1 MPLAAAQDI
10 FFQDLPPVVRQNLR
24 ADQLA
29 TDITVYPD
37 EGTDV
42 EALAAR
48 IEADI
53 PNASAMTGT
62 EFDGVVGSSVAI
74 FNAIIVGVAL
84 ISLIVGGLSV
94 INTMAMTVAE
104 RTREIGI
111 KRAIGGSRARVIR
124 ELVSEAGL
132 IGLLGGLLGLG
143 LGAVVV
149 VPRQRGRPELGD
161 DPLPAHPA
169 DGDLRRPLL
178 DHPRRR
184 RRDHPRLERGAPR
197 PGRGPPLR
205 IGATGPWHFSK
216 GATCARPTSSAAGTR
231 SRRCAGSTVSIEAGE
246 LVAIMGPSGSGKS
259 TLMHLLGLLH
269 SPDQNH
275 GPAPELSFGGRDAT
289 RMSDG
294 ERTRIRAREMG
305 FVFQQFNLVP
315 TLTAVENVML
325 AGEYAGLGRREARER
340 AIARLNMVGLAE
352 RATHRPSELSG
363 GEQQR
368 VAIAR
373 ALVNDPALVLADEPT
388 GNLDSHRS
396 AELLGLIRKLNREH
410 GQTFVLV
417 THDAEVGAACDR
429 IIRMRDGLVQAV
441 ELVND
446 PTPGDVGEAAA

>member
-1 MPLAAAQDI
+1 
-10 FFQDLPPVVRQNLR
+10 
-24 ADQLA
+24 
-29 TDITVYPD
+29 
-37 EGTDV
+37 
-42 EALAAR
+42 
-48 IEADI
+48 
-53 PNASAMTGT
+53 
-62 EFDGVVGSSVAI
+62 
-74 FNAIIVGVAL
+74 
-84 ISLIVGGLSV
+84 
-94 INTMAMTVAE
+94 
-104 RTREIGI
+104 
-111 KRAIGGSRARVIR
+111 
-124 ELVSEAGL
+124 
-132 IGLLGGLLGLG
+132 
-143 LGAVVV
+143 
-149 VPRQRGRPELGD
+149 
-161 DPLPAHPA
+161 
-169 DGDLRRPLL
+169 
-178 DHPRRR
+178 
-184 RRDHPRLERGAPR
+184 
-197 PGRGPPLR
+197 
-205 IGATGPWHFSK
+205 
-216 GATCARPTSSAAGTR
+216 
-231 SRRCAGSTVSIEAGE
+231 
-246 LVAIMGPSGSGKS
+246 MGPSGSGKS

-340 AIARLNMVGLAE
+340 AIARLDMVGLAE

-396 AELLGLIRKLNREH
+396 AGAPRPDPEAQPRAR

-429 IIRMRDGLVQAV
+429 IIRMRDGLVRAV
-441 ELVND
+441 ELVNE
-446 PTPGDVGEAAA
+446 PTPGDVFEAAA